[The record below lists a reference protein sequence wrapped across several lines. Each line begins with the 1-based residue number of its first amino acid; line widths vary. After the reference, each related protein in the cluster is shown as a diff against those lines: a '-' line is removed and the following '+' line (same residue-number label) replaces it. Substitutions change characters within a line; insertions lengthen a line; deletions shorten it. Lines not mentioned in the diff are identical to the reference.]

1 MRVQVKVCGLTTPE
15 EAAAV
20 AEAGADAVGLVF
32 FARSLRAVD
41 LETARRVAA
50 ALPPFVARVGVFV
63 DASRDELL
71 RAADSVPLD
80 LLQLH
85 GREPLEALA
94 GLPRRSVKAL
104 GVTADFDLEQ
114 ALRYAGRCDALLL
127 DTGGGSLPGG
137 SGATFD
143 WSVARAVRARVPR
156 LVLAGGLDPGNVG
169 AALAAVGP
177 DAVDVSSGVESA
189 PGRKDL
195 DKVRAFIAA
204 VRAAS
209 EPAPSEARGP
219 R

>member
-32 FARSLRAVD
+32 FARSPRAVD

-104 GVTADFDLEQ
+104 GVTPDFDLEQ

-127 DTGGGSLPGG
+127 DTGGGPLPGG

-209 EPAPSEARGP
+209 EPALLEARGP